1 MTIKI
6 KDLRAGRGTK
16 FLASG
21 DNEAIESKK
30 KVSDHD
36 SWDNQGDQSE
46 YERSFNFAW
55 AMEHQEKQYK
65 KINRTVSDANLIGS
79 RWVCKKKN
87 ESNGNPLKYK
97 SRVTSLVHQKRY
109 GVDME
114 SHSLQYQWTERID
127 YYYV

>member
-36 SWDNQGDQSE
+36 S
-46 YERSFNFAW
+46 
-55 AMEHQEKQYK
+55 
-65 KINRTVSDANLIGS
+65 
-79 RWVCKKKN
+79 
-87 ESNGNPLKYK
+87 
-97 SRVTSLVHQKRY
+97 
-109 GVDME
+109 
-114 SHSLQYQWTERID
+114 
-127 YYYV
+127 